1 MTTSLAALLFGPLPH
16 AGKTVLITRPREQA
30 IEMTTP
36 LETLGCNVM
45 IQPALKILPSTKPE
59 ELDDALRSIE
69 EKKVDW
75 TVFSSAN
82 GVRAAF
88 GRLRALYSFKPAE
101 CGEFWRKSGASIAV
115 VGEGT
120 AKALAPYGLK
130 ADVTPKR
137 FDAEG
142 LVEALDEV
150 VKDYSSQRFLSFRA
164 NRGRQVLAEAMKER
178 GAELREVE
186 AYVSVEV
193 MRPYPKVLE
202 ALQSG
207 EIAAA
212 VVTSSASASAL
223 VQMFGDDV
231 HNTLWV
237 AISQLTADA
246 MSRLGVSVAKVAE
259 EATLDSLVQAVFD
272 TLAEHA
278 D

>member
-1 MTTSLAALLFGPLPH
+1 MTPSFASLLFGPLPH
-16 AGKTVLITRPREQA
+16 DGKIVLITRPREQA
-30 IEMTTP
+30 VEMTTP
-36 LETLGCNVM
+36 LETLGCRVM
-45 IQPALKILPSTKPE
+45 IQPALDILPTTKPE

-69 EKKVDW
+69 EKRVDW

-88 GRLRALYSFKPAE
+88 GRLRALYSLKPAE

-115 VGEGT
+115 VGDGT
-120 AKALAPYGLK
+120 GRALAPYGLK
-130 ADVTPKR
+130 PDVTPKR

-142 LVEALDEV
+142 LVEALDGV
-150 VKDYSSQRFLSFRA
+150 VKDYPSTRILSFRA
-164 NRGRQVLAEAMKER
+164 NRGRRVLAEAMKER
-178 GAELREVE
+178 GAEYREVE

-193 MRPYPKVLE
+193 MNPKPIVLE

-212 VVTSSASASAL
+212 VVTSSASASSL

-231 HNTLWV
+231 HNTRWV

-246 MSRLGVSVAKVAE
+246 MTRLGVSVAKVAK
-259 EATLDSLVQAVFD
+259 EASMESLVQAVFD
-272 TLAEHA
+272 TLAE
-278 D
+278 DSE

>member
-1 MTTSLAALLFGPLPH
+1 MTPGIASVLFGPLPH
-16 AGKTVLITRPREQA
+16 AGKIVLITRPYEQA

-36 LETLGCNVM
+36 LETLGCRVM
-45 IQPALKILPSTKPE
+45 IQPALDILPSTKPD
-59 ELDDALRSIE
+59 ELDDALRSLE
-69 EKKVDW
+69 EKRVDW

-88 GRLRALYSFKPAE
+88 GRLRALHSLKPAE

-115 VGEGT
+115 VGDGT
-120 AKALAPYGLK
+120 GKALAPYGLK
-130 ADVTPKR
+130 ADVTPTR

-150 VKDYSSQRFLSFRA
+150 VKDYSSTRILSFRA

-178 GAELREVE
+178 GAEYREVE

-193 MRPYPKVLE
+193 MRPNPNVLE
-202 ALQSG
+202 ALRSG

-223 VQMFGDDV
+223 VQMFGDDAC
-231 HNTLWV
+231 NTRWV
-237 AISQLTADA
+237 AISQLTANA
-246 MSRLGVSVAKVAE
+246 MTRLGVSVAKVAE
-259 EATLDSLVQAVFD
+259 EATLESLVQAVFD
-272 TLAEHA
+272 TLAENPE
-278 D
+278 

>member
-1 MTTSLAALLFGPLPH
+1 MTPSLASLLFGPLPH
-16 AGKTVLITRPREQA
+16 EGKTVLVTRPREQA
-30 IEMTTP
+30 VEMTTP
-36 LETLGCNVM
+36 LETLGCRVM
-45 IQPALKILPSTKPE
+45 IQPALEILPTTKPE

-69 EKKVDW
+69 KKQVDW

-101 CGEFWRKSGASIAV
+101 CGEFWRRSGASIAV
-115 VGEGT
+115 VGDGT
-120 AKALAPYGLK
+120 GRALAPYGLK
-130 ADVTPKR
+130 PDVTPKR

-150 VKDYSSQRFLSFRA
+150 VKDYSSKRFLSFRA
-164 NRGRQVLAEAMKER
+164 SRGRKVLAEAMKER
-178 GAELREVE
+178 GAEWREVE
-186 AYVSVEV
+186 SYVSVDV
-193 MRPYPKVLE
+193 TRPDPKVLD

-212 VVTSSASASAL
+212 VVTSSASASSL

-246 MSRLGVSVAKVAE
+246 MTRLGVSVAKVAK
-259 EATLDSLVQAVFD
+259 EATIESLVQAVFD
-272 TLAEHA
+272 TLAENA